1 MRLKKGETCVE
12 FNNGE
17 MIMILDYMKKEDYY
31 ICFAIDVDRNH
42 KPQNKFSFLRYY
54 EDENLFY
61 DINDPNIIEYLI
73 SVFEEKNKKTIRNL
87 CNNPDKY
94 RDRTEEEKRE
104 ERDKMGQIFAVALVL
119 GLASSTT
126 GQSGEMDGP
135 ILGITSTMATSAG
148 IYGSTADGG
157 IEIWQDSFGNWHV
170 NDNNDKN
177 KVDKAAEVLYNRIK
191 GKETKN
197 YELVVENKQSAEAM
211 KKLLETKDKQEMI
224 NKLTALEELLI
235 ESSVDQYESKERII
249 KKVKKL

>member
-148 IYGSTADGG
+148 IYGSTAGGG
-157 IEIWQDSFGNWHV
+157 IEIWQDSFGNWHIG
-170 NDNNDKN
+170 NKDKKEN
-177 KVDKAAEVLYNRIK
+177 IDKTAENLYNKIT
-191 GKETKN
+191 GKQN
-197 YELVVENKQSAEAM
+197 QNCELIVKDKQSAEVIR
-211 KKLLETKDKQEMI
+211 KLLETKNRQELI
-224 NKLTALEELLI
+224 NKLTALEEILLEETNQNNKNI
-235 ESSVDQYESKERII
+235 KI
-249 KKVKKL
+249 KK